1 MGRLCRSTNNRVI
14 GGVCAGVADFFGLDA
29 KMVRIAWLVAVLFG
43 GVGVLLYFILFF
55 ILPEQK
61 ISYEERMNKR
71 MGK

>member
-1 MGRLCRSTNNRVI
+1 M
-14 GGVCAGVADFFGLDA
+14 ADFFGLDA
-29 KMVRIAWLVAVLFG
+29 KMVRIAWLVAVLLG

-71 MGK
+71 LGK